1 MIRVTVTKHHG
12 TYTGIVCDGHAGF
25 SEYGTDI
32 VCAACSMLVINTIN
46 SLDAITH
53 TAMDVVSEES
63 GHLEVVFQKR
73 LDDRELVLLD
83 AMILGLTQVRKEYG
97 KSYLKFYIKE
107 V

>member
-53 TAMDVVSEES
+53 TAMDVV
-63 GHLEVVFQKR
+63 FQKR